1 MRRKRAHFPRYS
13 IAVLAVAGATLLRYL
28 SNPLLGFRSPFLF
41 HVLAIAVAAQF
52 RGIAEGLIATALSVG
67 AIDLLFM
74 EPVGSLILANSA
86 DLMPLLLF
94 TLVGV
99 ALSLFAGRRKRAED
113 EVARI
118 RYNLETAQH
127 LASIGSWESDL
138 VGKLWWSPETYNIFG
153 VPPGSINNTED
164 FYNLVH
170 PEDRQRVREA
180 VTRAVEAK
188 SDYDVEHCIVRRSDG
203 EVRQVHQRAK
213 LIFGR
218 GSGVH
223 MIGSIKDIT
232 GLKRGE
238 MAEKILGGLFQVC
251 SACRRIQN
259 RENGE
264 WYSMEGYL
272 RLHGSAEFSHGMC
285 PDCGRQW
292 YPPTESKS

>member
-1 MRRKRAHFPRYS
+1 MRRKRTPFPRYS

-28 SNPLLGFRSPFLF
+28 FNPLLGYRSPLLF
-41 HVLAIAVAAQF
+41 HVFAIAVAAQY
-52 RGIAEGLIATALSVG
+52 RGTAEGLIATALSVF
-67 AIDLLFM
+67 AIDLLFIQ
-74 EPVGSLILANSA
+74 PVGSLILANSA

-99 ALSLFAGRRKRAED
+99 ALSLFAGRHKRAED

-127 LASIGSWESDL
+127 IANIGSWESDL
-138 VGKLWWSPETYNIFG
+138 VGRIWWSPETYNIFG
-153 VPPGSINNTED
+153 VPPGSINDTED

-170 PEDRQRVREA
+170 SDDRQRVREA
-180 VTRAVEAK
+180 VARAVEAK
-188 SDYDVEHCIVRRSDG
+188 SDYDVEHRIVRRSDG

-213 LIFGR
+213 VIFN

-223 MIGSIKDIT
+223 MIGSIQDIT
-232 GLKRGE
+232 GQKRGE
-238 MAEKILGGLFQVC
+238 MAERILGGLLQVC

-292 YPPTESKS
+292 YPSTE